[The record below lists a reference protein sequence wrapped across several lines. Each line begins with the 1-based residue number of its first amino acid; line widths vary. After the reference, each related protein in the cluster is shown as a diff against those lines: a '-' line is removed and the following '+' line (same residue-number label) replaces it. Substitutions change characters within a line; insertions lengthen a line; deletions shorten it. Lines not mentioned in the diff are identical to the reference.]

1 MLGSISPVGEAA
13 RGQRWWLTTTA
24 YIVASVLG
32 GAAVGLALGALGLGI
47 AAVSRP
53 SEPARLA
60 ALAAVAL
67 LGAAIDAGILRWR
80 WPTWRRQ
87 VNEAWLTEYRGWVY
101 GAGFGLQ
108 LGSGFATIVPAVV
121 TYTAFA
127 SAVLSLSPLGGLAVG
142 GAFGL
147 VRSVPVLATAT
158 LRTATQLYATTQ
170 RVEAAE
176 RQAGRV
182 VVAGQ
187 LAVATIALAVA
198 LVAV

>member
-13 RGQRWWLTTTA
+13 RGQRWWLTATA
-24 YIVASVLG
+24 YMTASVLG
-32 GAAVGLALGALGLGI
+32 GAVVGLALGGVGAAVAAIVDLNIATRLGL
-47 AAVSRP
+47 
-53 SEPARLA
+53 
-60 ALAAVAL
+60 LAAVAL
-67 LGAAIDAGILRWR
+67 LGAAVDADLLPWR

-108 LGSGFATIVPAVV
+108 LGSGFATIIPAAA

-127 SAVLSLSPLGGLAVG
+127 AALLSFSPAGGLAVG
-142 GAFGL
+142 VAFGL
-147 VRSVPVLATAT
+147 VRGLPVLATVRM
-158 LRTATQLYATTQ
+158 RTAAQLYEATS

-176 RQAGRV
+176 ATAGRF

-187 LAVATIALAVA
+187 LGVAAAALTMATVV
-198 LVAV
+198 L